1 MLSEKSID
9 ALEDLT
15 KRYQK
20 YGITFE
26 ELRELVLSRPNEISE
41 AMAIVG
47 IKFALSEEYGTCEW
61 ESFDTACEILG
72 MTPDELQ
79 KKLQEI
85 DATVIT
91 DVRFDTSA
99 L

>member
-1 MLSEKSID
+1 MLSDKSID

-61 ESFDTACEILG
+61 ESFDTACEILDL
-72 MTPDELQ
+72 TPEELMQ
-79 KKLQEI
+79 KCH
-85 DATVIT
+85 DANATVIT
-91 DVRFDTSA
+91 DVKFDTSV

>member
-1 MLSEKSID
+1 MLSERSVDI
-9 ALEDLT
+9 LEDLAR
-15 KRYQK
+15 RYNRF
-20 YGITFE
+20 GVTFS
-26 ELRELVLSRPNEISE
+26 ELRDILISRPDGVSE
-41 AMAIVG
+41 ALGIVG

-79 KKLQEI
+79 KELQAI

-91 DVRFDTSA
+91 DVRFDTGA